1 MEAYTD
7 FANVYDTFME
17 NNINEYKKP
26 VNVVFM
32 GFLLSCYIAFVY
44 LRYPCFTG
52 VYLRTVVKNV
62 VYIVQLEGSF
72 VGVRIRK
79 YS

>member
-1 MEAYTD
+1 MESYGD
-7 FANVYDTFME
+7 FAYVYDELME
-17 NNINEYKKP
+17 NSINAYKKP

-44 LRYPCFTG
+44 LRYPCFMG

-62 VYIVQLEGSF
+62 VYVVQLEGSF